1 MNSIILYTTNCPK
14 CKVVET
20 KLNNLNISYTTC
32 TDVDK
37 MIELGIQSAP
47 ALEVNGTLMDF
58 KQTINWLKEQ

>member
-47 ALEVNGTLMDF
+47 ALEVNGILMDF

>member
-1 MNSIILYTTNCPK
+1 MNNIILYTTNCPK